1 MEEVRSE
8 IIDVERLQ
16 PGMYVELELGWLAH
30 PFPTGSFKITSDKQ
44 IEIIRSLGRKQIRYV
59 PSKSDLSQPVA
70 PATVAPPPTA
80 AAPDA
85 TPASP
90 STTATPPDAT
100 STPADVNPAPAG
112 VAGTPAQHAAQ
123 RAAQEQQLRQQHAE
137 RLATQQRDL
146 AVCERRFGQTVRQY
160 QQAIEQVHSQ
170 PHAVM
175 TQCQT
180 LVTGY
185 VTEMLGEGESA
196 IRLLSDSMGD
206 KLAMHPVN
214 VSIVSLL
221 LGKQLGLS
229 ATDMTDLGLAA
240 FLHDIGKLELPKRVR
255 WLDDS
260 FSTNELKAYQEHVD
274 QSVLLGQRMGLPPGA
289 LLAIAQH
296 HEMVDGSGFPAHL
309 KGDAITLPAKI
320 LALVNCYENLC
331 NPSRPATAL
340 TPHEALALI
349 FAQFKSRF
357 DPTVLGA
364 FIRMMGVYPTGS
376 VVQLNDQRYAMVV
389 SVNSARP
396 LKPRLIVF
404 DAKVPKHEALILD
417 LETAPDL
424 GIKRSLKPASLPR
437 AALDYLSPRQRVC
450 YFFERAVDA
459 SPRQSAP

>member
-1 MEEVRSE
+1 MDEIRSE

-16 PGMYVELELGWLAH
+16 LGMYVELELGWMAH

-44 IEIIRSLGRKQIRYV
+44 IEIIRSLGRKQIRFV
-59 PSKSDLSQPVA
+59 PSKSDLIQPVA
-70 PATVAPPPTA
+70 PPRVAAPPE
-80 AAPDA
+80 
-85 TPASP
+85 
-90 STTATPPDAT
+90 TTSA
-100 STPADVNPAPAG
+100 PADRASTAG
-112 VAGTPAQHAAQ
+112 Q
-123 RAAQEQQLRQQHAE
+123 RAAKEQQRKQHAE
-137 RLATQQRDL
+137 QLAAQQHDL

-160 QQAIEQVHSQ
+160 KQAIEQVHSQ

-175 TQCQT
+175 TQCQSI
-180 LVTGY
+180 VTAY
-185 VTEMLGEGESA
+185 VTEMLCEGASA

-214 VSIVSLL
+214 ISIICLL

-229 ATDMTDLGLAA
+229 AADMTDLGLAA
-240 FLHDIGKLELPKRVR
+240 FLHDIGKLELPDRVR

-260 FSTNELKAYQEHVD
+260 FSANEIKAYQEHVA
-274 QSVLLGQRMGLPPGA
+274 QGVRLGQRMGLPAGA

-309 KGDAITLPAKI
+309 KGDSISLPAKI
-320 LALVNCYENLC
+320 LALVNRYENLC
-331 NPSRPATAL
+331 NPSRPAAAV

-349 FAQFKSRF
+349 FAQLKSRF
-357 DPTVLGA
+357 DPIVLRA

-389 SVNSARP
+389 SVNASRP

-404 DAKVPKHEALILD
+404 DAKVPRHEALILD
-417 LETAPDL
+417 LETVPEL

-459 SPRQSAP
+459 SPTQSAP